1 MTDHVVSALTKR
13 RANLSGQAEVLRAQL
28 ARIAADLVHLDAVI
42 RQFDPTHDLAAI
54 RPKRPRG
61 SDVARRGERSR
72 ALLAVLREASEPI
85 PAAEVVRRMMAQQ
98 GQDAGDTALAGRL
111 AKCVETALGRQV
123 RRGTVRVVREMGRA
137 ARWETVKREI
147 S

>member
-42 RQFDPTHDLAAI
+42 RQFDPTHDLASI

-72 ALLAVLREASEPI
+72 VAD
-85 PAAEVVRRMMAQQ
+85 
-98 GQDAGDTALAGRL
+98 DAPQPDPQSNDE
-111 AKCVETALGRQV
+111 K
-123 RRGTVRVVREMGRA
+123 
-137 ARWETVKREI
+137 
-147 S
+147 